1 MVKIPCVRECEDRSE
16 SCHAACEAYQA
27 YEAEKLAEYERRAA
41 DKAKT
46 AYSADAER
54 RAKSGERLRKLGRM
68 K

>member
-1 MVKIPCVRECEDRSE
+1 MKSPCARECEDSSE
-16 SCHAACEAYQA
+16 SCHAACEAYQV
-27 YEAEKLAEYERRAA
+27 YEAEKLAGYERRIA

-54 RAKSGERLRKLGRM
+54 RANSGERLRRIGRA

>member
-1 MVKIPCVRECEDRSE
+1 MKPPCGRECEGRSE
-16 SCHAACEAYQA
+16 SCHAECEAYQA
-27 YEAEKLAEYERRAA
+27 YEAEKLAEHERRIA

-54 RAKSGERLRKLGRM
+54 RAKSGERLRRLGRM